1 VLTRGEWESILT
13 ENSMRR
19 REKSDVCFKKMAMSR
34 RAARSKIEKGSQK
47 GEILATP
54 EQAHA

>member
-1 VLTRGEWESILT
+1 
-13 ENSMRR
+13 MRR